1 MTYAE
6 LNAMIKRMGLPV
18 TYHHWQSGHVPPLPY
33 LVYWFDE
40 QRYFTAD
47 NVIYEKI
54 ASVQLE
60 LYSDRK
66 NFAAEEQ
73 VEQILDENEI
83 VYDKYEEYIE
93 SERLLEQVY
102 EFEVLLEV
110 TENERQGKC

>member
-6 LNAMIKRMGLPV
+6 LNAMIKRTGLPV

-40 QRYFTAD
+40 QRYFAAD
-47 NVIYEKI
+47 NGIYKKI